1 MKDNKYI
8 PQPIDTSTIELPEDV
23 LDFTEVLSK
32 NIHEVWAKQRID
44 DGWEYGEKRNDR
56 LKQHPGIIPYEELSE
71 AEKVYD
77 RNTAMETLK
86 VISKLG
92 FTIKE

>member
-1 MKDNKYI
+1 MKENKYI
-8 PQPIDTSTIELPEDV
+8 PQPIDTSTVELPEEI
-23 LDFTEVLSK
+23 LDLAEVLSK